1 MKYGL
6 SLDQKLPQKWQ
17 SQQTLQFVGIAISS
31 SKELEMIMLQTFQLE
46 SPANLEIQAK
56 IPGDFT

>member
-17 SQQTLQFVGIAISS
+17 SQQTLIAQFVGIAIFSP
-31 SKELEMIMLQTFQLE
+31 KELEYLH
-46 SPANLEIQAK
+46 
-56 IPGDFT
+56 GGYH